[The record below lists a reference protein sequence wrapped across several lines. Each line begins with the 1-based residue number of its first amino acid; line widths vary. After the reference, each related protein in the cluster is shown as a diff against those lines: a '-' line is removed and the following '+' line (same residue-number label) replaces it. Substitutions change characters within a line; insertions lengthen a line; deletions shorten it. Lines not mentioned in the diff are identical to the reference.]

1 MKWLVIGII
10 TFCVSLLFMLV
21 TSILSPLQK
30 FSVWSDWIKQNPIPK
45 NCNVGSVLDVS
56 TCIPTAQFAY
66 YLYGNNLEYGIAK
79 LFLPVATT
87 FDADWKVQYVT
98 SIMRAYAKGI
108 VPGGFLTPYNL
119 CCSIVPRPLDE
130 FYLECVYPNKGSSWD
145 GAKVVVGKTD
155 SGHTSGNS
163 YWDGKAIPPFF
174 PGQGK
179 NSNWG
184 NSMANWKTF
193 IAVVWG
199 VYYDKVGKTFVSSEV
214 CPETT
219 STGSYKYGGW
229 YAKSNFLWQ
238 LYQIPHDSWML
249 EAFLSGKAAQTSA
262 SPIWH
267 PTAMNPLLGISIGQT
282 QGGGWVG
289 FVREFPAESSMKA
302 ATVNTYIYASAPT
315 PSDQKNAQNVKPKS
329 KCDAGSVASGA
340 FGGIMSGAGLGA
352 MVSGPFAPLGALIG
366 GILGGITGGV
376 ISGARGNCIGGGDS
390 NSNGN
395 GNGNNV
401 TPMPVPGVSADDPT
415 STLCPLPCPAPTPSS
430 EVSIPSIDRKY
441 YNI

>member
-10 TFCVSLLFMLV
+10 MLCVSLLFMLV

-30 FSVWSDWIKQNPIPK
+30 FSVWSDWIKQNKIPK
-45 NCNVGSVLDVS
+45 NCIVGNTLDVS

-119 CCSIVPRPLDE
+119 CCSIVPRRGIDD
-130 FYLECVYPNKGSSWD
+130 FYQCCVYPKSGITWAD
-145 GAKVVVGKTD
+145 AKVPAGYSKKT
-155 SGHTSGNS
+155 GGNS
-163 YWDGKAIPPFF
+163 HWDDKTLPDSF
-174 PGQGK
+174 PGQGTDSEWQ
-179 NSNWG
+179 NTTPNWR
-184 NSMANWKTF
+184 TF
-193 IAVVWG
+193 IATVWG
-199 VYYDKVGKTFVSSEV
+199 VYYDTASTAANKLVASVD
-214 CPETT
+214 CPDGQE
-219 STGSYKYGGW
+219 YGGW
-229 YAKSNFLWQ
+229 GAKSNFLWQ
-238 LYQIPHDSWML
+238 LYQIPYNSWML
-249 EAFLSGKAAQTSA
+249 VAFLSGTATQTA
-262 SPIWH
+262 GAPIWY
-267 PTAMNPLLGISIGQT
+267 PTAMYPLLGINIGQT

-390 NSNGN
+390 NGNGN

-415 STLCPLPCPAPTPSS
+415 STLCLPCPPPVKPPS